1 MCCNT
6 PTSRMLDAPR
16 SRQFRTNDCGI
27 NDAGVVLAYYGINE
41 RETQLIDIEGLPDD
55 GLETV
60 NLLDLLHRFENKG
73 ITLDAGTMTLDDIHG
88 AIDDGYPVILAIQ
101 AYADDPDQIYTDDW
115 DDGHYVVAI
124 GYDEER
130 IIFQDSAS
138 WERTFLTNLE
148 LLDRWHD
155 SDSGQQLRNWG
166 CIVKGVPQYSSSDV
180 IHME

>member
-1 MCCNT
+1 
-6 PTSRMLDAPR
+6 MLDAPR

-27 NDAGVVLAYYGINE
+27 NDAGVALAYYGINE
-41 RETQLIDIEGLPDD
+41 REMQLIDLAGLPED

-60 NLLDLLHRFENKG
+60 DLVNLLKRFENRG
-73 ITLDAGTMTLDDIHG
+73 ITLDAGTMTLDDIRG

-101 AYADDPDQIYTDDW
+101 AYADDPDQVYTDDW
-115 DDGHYVVAI
+115 EDGHYVVAI

-130 IIFQDSAS
+130 FIFQDSSS

-166 CIVKGVPQYSSSDV
+166 CIVKGIPQFSSDAIV
-180 IHME
+180 HME